1 MLIQRLLSPVV
12 EVRKEEASAL
22 LLMFLYSFL
31 VMTSY
36 NIVKP
41 LTRAQFIDDLG
52 ANNLPWV
59 LLGAGVL
66 IGLIMQAYTRVVRR
80 LPPRAVIPLTLLF
93 MAGLLLG
100 FWFLGTCG

>member
-80 LPPRAVIPLTLLF
+80 LPDGQPACVRP
-93 MAGLLLG
+93 
-100 FWFLGTCG
+100 